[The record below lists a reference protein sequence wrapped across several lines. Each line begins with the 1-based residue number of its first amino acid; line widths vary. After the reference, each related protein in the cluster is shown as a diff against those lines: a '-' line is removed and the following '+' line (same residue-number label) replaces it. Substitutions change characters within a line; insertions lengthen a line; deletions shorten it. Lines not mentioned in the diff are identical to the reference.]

1 MFNLLKTKTDLKQ
14 LEVIAKTL
22 VRKSTI
28 GDIYLLNGELGAGK
42 TTFIRFFI
50 NSIFDLNLIK
60 RPNSI
65 KSPSFPILINYP
77 IKNFEV
83 FHYDLYRL
91 KNENEI
97 QELNIIENLN
107 ENITLIEWP
116 QMIINT
122 LQIDNYF
129 FINLEIINSFERT
142 IKIIH
147 THNKNFDNEYKFI

>member
-14 LEVIAKTL
+14 LKRIAKTL
-22 VRKSTI
+22 ASKSLP
-28 GDIYLLNGELGAGK
+28 GNIYLLNGELGAGK

-50 NSIFDLNLIK
+50 YSIFARNLIK
-60 RPNSI
+60 KPNSI
-65 KSPSFPILINYP
+65 KSPSFPIMINYP
-77 IKNFEV
+77 VKNFEV

-97 QELNIIENLN
+97 QELNIIENLK

-147 THNKNFDNEYKFI
+147 THNKNFDNEFKFI

>member
-14 LEVIAKTL
+14 LKRIAKTL
-22 VRKSTI
+22 ASKSLP
-28 GDIYLLNGELGAGK
+28 GNIYLLNGELGAGK

-50 NSIFDLNLIK
+50 NSIFDRYSIK
-60 RPNSI
+60 KPNSI

-97 QELNIIENLN
+97 RELNIIENLE

-116 QMIINT
+116 QMIIDNH
-122 LQIDNYF
+122 QIDNYF
-129 FINLEIINSFERT
+129 LVNLDIVNPSERI
-142 IKIIH
+142 IKITH
-147 THNKNFDNEYKFI
+147 THNKHLNNEF

>member
-22 VRKSTI
+22 AYKSSF

-60 RPNSI
+60 KPHSI
-65 KSPSFPILINYP
+65 RSPSFPILINYTV
-77 IKNFEV
+77 KNFEV

-91 KNENEI
+91 RNENEI
-97 QELNIIENLN
+97 QELNIIENLK

-116 QMIINT
+116 QMVISSSQIN
-122 LQIDNYF
+122 NYF
-129 FINLEIINSFERT
+129 FINLKIITPNERM
-142 IKIIH
+142 IKITH
-147 THNKNFDNEYKFI
+147 THNKNYNNEN